1 MQKSHTLDGISD
13 TKVLKKILG
22 YFIVLLTS
30 NSNLKMKSI
39 LIASLI
45 VVSLF
50 SCKNDDSV
58 NNTNPYLLSNPLVSA
73 QLNLSL
79 PQYDP
84 LKFPGGSVILSQQGI
99 EGVIIYNVN
108 NSLYTA
114 FELSDPN
121 HLPNNC
127 SQMTMDGIIATC
139 PCPSDTN
146 EYEVVTGQNRINPS
160 LYPMQQYR
168 AIRTGDVVQ
177 VSN

>member
-1 MQKSHTLDGISD
+1 MQKSHTLDGISY
-13 TKVLKKILG
+13 TKIRKKILG
-22 YFIVLLTS
+22 YFVVLLVS
-30 NSNLKMKSI
+30 NSNLKMKNI

-50 SCKNDDSV
+50 SCKSDDAV
-58 NNTNPYLLSNPLVSA
+58 NNTNPNLLNPLVSA

-99 EGVIIYNVN
+99 KGVIVYNVN
-108 NSLYTA
+108 NDLYTA
-114 FELSDPN
+114 FDLSDPN

-139 PCPSDTN
+139 PCSSDTN
-146 EYEVVTGQNRINPS
+146 EYEVVTGQNRIDPS

-177 VSN
+177 ISN